1 MLTNHK
7 IPSWNLNSS
16 SDKNLFIIL
25 SVSLTLKQF
34 HYLLD
39 AFLKQIAKEMTTVIS
54 NLLEARES
62 VLIESDNKNHSSK
75 R

>member
-1 MLTNHK
+1 MF
-7 IPSWNLNSS
+7 
-16 SDKNLFIIL
+16 LFE
-25 SVSLTLKQF
+25 
-34 HYLLD
+34 
-39 AFLKQIAKEMTTVIS
+39 QIAKEMTTVIS